1 MDSANGF
8 FASLRM
14 TVLFAQND
22 DAFAQNDGEFA
33 KDPPS
38 PLSRGQ
44 KKDLILYILCLYI
57 LHICSIQ
64 QNKMTK
70 ITTIIKTKKTVFYYE
85 DLHKIFS
92 SLSKKALD
100 QFLFRAK
107 KK

>member
-1 MDSANGF
+1 
-8 FASLRM
+8 
-14 TVLFAQND
+14 
-22 DAFAQNDGEFA
+22 
-33 KDPPS
+33 
-38 PLSRGQ
+38 
-44 KKDLILYILCLYI
+44 
-57 LHICSIQ
+57 
-64 QNKMTK
+64 MTK